1 MLKNIPHQ
9 SWAHLYNFAYELAYG
24 DFYKRFTDLTLE
36 EINKLRL
43 PQKSAKIVDFGAGTG
58 RLSIPLAKQG
68 YEVHA
73 VEPCKE
79 MVDELKKNADGLKNI
94 HTHICKMEDFHSD
107 IKFDLGLCLFTV
119 TLYILDEDSLKKSIS
134 SVSDCIKKGGFFMID
149 VPRRDLFSE
158 APSLFQKG
166 DNVRKVTM
174 KRIDNSDI
182 YIYNE
187 YIKKGNEVA
196 EDSFQI
202 RYWKDDV
209 ILNLLE
215 ENGFR
220 MEKDLSDEF
229 GGTGSNYYLMKKV

>member
-24 DFYKRFTDLTLE
+24 NFYKQFTDLTLE
-36 EINKLRL
+36 QISKLKS

-79 MVDELKKNADGLKNI
+79 MVDELRKKSEGLKNI

-119 TLYILDEDSLKKSIS
+119 ISYLLDEDSLEKSIS
-134 SVSDCIKKGGFFMID
+134 SASNCIKKGGSFMVD
-149 VPRRDLFSE
+149 VPQPVLFSE
-158 APSLFQKG
+158 GPNEVQKG
-166 DNVRKVTM
+166 NNVRRVTIR
-174 KRIDNSDI
+174 KINNSDL
-182 YIYNE
+182 YTYNE

-209 ILNLLE
+209 ILNLLK
-215 ENGFR
+215 ENGFQ

-229 GGTGSNYYLMKKV
+229 SGTGSNYYLMKKV

>member
-9 SWAHLYNFAYELAYG
+9 SWAHLYDFAYELAYG

-134 SVSDCIKKGGFFMID
+134 SVSNCIKNGGFFMID
-149 VPRRDLFSE
+149 IPQREIFNIKQEKRADDCERRIRVDE
-158 APSLFQKG
+158 TQ
-166 DNVRKVTM
+166 
-174 KRIDNSDI
+174 NSDI

-209 ILNLLE
+209 ILDLLK

-220 MEKDLSDEF
+220 MDKNLSAEF